1 MLLRS
6 FLATLKGEKIQPAK
20 EKVDTDEFINDD
32 HDFGGVMNTEDIVYG
47 YCTEIMVRF
56 GKDKKAFDEEQFRE
70 DISSLNCSSSNA
82 FLSFPKRTIISVQ

>member
-1 MLLRS
+1 MDSGGQGLMFVYEG

-47 YCTEIMVRF
+47 YCTEIMVCF
-56 GKDKKAFDEEQFRE
+56 GKDKKHSMKNNLEK
-70 DISSLNCSSSNA
+70 I
-82 FLSFPKRTIISVQ
+82 